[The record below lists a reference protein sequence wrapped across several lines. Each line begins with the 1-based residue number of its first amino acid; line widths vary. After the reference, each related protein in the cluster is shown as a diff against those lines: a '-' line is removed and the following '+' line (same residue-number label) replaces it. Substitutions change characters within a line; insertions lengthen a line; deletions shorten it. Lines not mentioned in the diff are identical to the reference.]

1 MKRNRLAMFKY
12 LQQGFAHAAVLSG
25 LCAWIFAG
33 CDSKGASP
41 TVVQLTPSSVQSL
54 ERGQTIVIAASVS
67 NDPGNEGVAWSLAGA
82 GTLVAETPSSVVYQA
97 PTDTQTP
104 KSAKVTASVK
114 GQESK
119 YATLSLWLA
128 GPLSIS
134 TKTEALPHGSPG
146 VRYEETRLQSSGGVG
161 PYEWSVADGQLP
173 KGLELSSNGII
184 SGTPAGMGDFTFTV
198 QVKDADNFKTT
209 SQMRIVVSAMA
220 VGARK
225 KV

>member
-1 MKRNRLAMFKY
+1 MKHNRLAGLNY
-12 LQQGFAHAAVLSG
+12 LRQRFARAAVLSG
-25 LCAWIFAG
+25 LCVWIFAG

-41 TVVQLTPSSVQSL
+41 TIVQLTPSSVQSL

-67 NDPGNEGVAWSLAGA
+67 NDSSNEGVAWSLAGA

-128 GPLSIS
+128 GPLNIS
-134 TKTEALPHGSPG
+134 TSTAALPHGAPG
-146 VRYEETRLQSSGGVG
+146 VPYEETRLQSSGGVG
-161 PYEWSVADGQLP
+161 PYEWNVAEGKLP
-173 KGLELSSNGII
+173 KGLELSSNGTI
-184 SGTPAGMGDFTFTV
+184 SGTPAVKGDFIFTV
-198 QVKDADNFKTT
+198 QVKDADNFKTST
-209 SQMRIVVSAMA
+209 QMRIVVSGTA
-220 VGARK
+220 VGSRK